1 VGKEKQANA
10 EKMKA
15 DQARGK
21 AVQAQKKAAAG
32 APPPEREPDTKSD
45 QLPMLNLQYQ
55 QKIVPALMK
64 EFDYE
69 NVMEVP
75 KVAKVVVNIGIGE
88 AKDNDKAL
96 EPAVGDVVTLT
107 GQKPALIKARKS
119 VAAFKL
125 RAGQTVG
132 IKTTLRGRRMWFFLD
147 KLLSVALPQIRD
159 FRGANPEGFDGA

>member
-1 VGKEKQANA
+1 MGKEKQANA

-45 QLPMLNLQYQ
+45 QLPMLNLQYK

-96 EPAVGDVVTLT
+96 EAARHDVKTIT
-107 GQKPALIKARKS
+107 GQAPVGIKSRKS
-119 VAAFKL
+119 VVAFKF
-125 RAGQTVG
+125 
-132 IKTTLRGRRMWFFLD
+132 RGR
-147 KLLSVALPQIRD
+147 KAGGQ
-159 FRGANPEGFDGA
+159 

>member
-1 VGKEKQANA
+1 
-10 EKMKA
+10 MKV
-15 DQARGK
+15 DQVCGK

-64 EFDYE
+64 EFDYA

-75 KVAKVVVNIGIGE
+75 KVAKVIVNIGIGE

-96 EPAVGDVVTLT
+96 EAARNDVKTIT
-107 GQKPALIKARKS
+107 GLARVVIKSRKW

-125 RAGQTVG
+125 RAGMPVG
-132 IKTTLRGRRMWFFLD
+132 MQIIGPHFGEERLLNVAHRYQLETDWHRR
-147 KLLSVALPQIRD
+147 SP
-159 FRGANPEGFDGA
+159 PGFA